1 MKKKILIFL
10 NSLLVFI
17 LSLSPL
23 SIYAYNKTSYDYSGG
38 YYYVDNLDKHTTDNQ
53 ITLKLLIPK
62 NSLLEGKFFYDFK
75 CLSNN
80 FSDSDVYND
89 LGYQLM
95 RYEARFDTVY
105 EENIENTDF
114 GDLLTFKFNV
124 ENGKYVFS
132 TNDYANNICTLTPD
146 YTNPLTTSLNY
157 SSSESY
163 KMSIREYPVELQN
176 QSLTIYA
183 IYGPDNYIED
193 NINSLINFIKG
204 NQTLSVGETAK
215 KNETKKELQGI
226 LSNSNL
232 SDEGSIDDL
241 IYNLTDDDSSYK
253 DYDARAN
260 EITDDSAIN
269 TSSDTVKI
277 KNSSEKKENS
287 NETIKKKSHI
297 YNYIYLGLTAIV
309 IGTIIVIIIIK
320 KKRG

>member
-1 MKKKILIFL
+1 MKKRIFIFL
-10 NSLLVFI
+10 NSLLIFI
-17 LSLSPL
+17 LSINPL
-23 SIYAYNKTSYDYSGG
+23 YTYAYDKNSYNYSNG
-38 YYYVDNLDKHTTDNQ
+38 YYYVDNLEKHTSDNQ

-80 FSDSDVYND
+80 FSDSDIYND

-105 EENIENTDF
+105 EENIEDTDF

-146 YTNPLTTSLNY
+146 YTNPLTTSIDY

-183 IYGPDNYIED
+183 IYGSDDFIED

-204 NQTLSVGETAK
+204 NQTLAVGETAK

-232 SDEGSIDDL
+232 SDEDSIDDL

-253 DYDARAN
+253 DYDARVN

-277 KNSSEKKENS
+277 RNSSDKKEN
-287 NETIKKKSHI
+287 NNTVIKKKSHI

-309 IGTIIVIIIIK
+309 VGTIIVFIIIR

>member
-204 NQTLSVGETAK
+204 NQTLAVGETAK

-232 SDEGSIDDL
+232 SDEDSIDDL

-287 NETIKKKSHI
+287 NTTIKKKSHI

>member
-10 NSLLVFI
+10 NSLLAFV

-204 NQTLSVGETAK
+204 NQTLAVGETAK

-232 SDEGSIDDL
+232 SDEDSIDDL

-287 NETIKKKSHI
+287 NTTIKKKSHI

>member
-95 RYEARFDTVY
+95 RYESRFDTVY

-232 SDEGSIDDL
+232 SDEDSIDDL

-287 NETIKKKSHI
+287 NTTIKKKSHI

>member
-1 MKKKILIFL
+1 MKKRIFIFL
-10 NSLLVFI
+10 NSLLIFI
-17 LSLSPL
+17 LSINPL
-23 SIYAYNKTSYDYSGG
+23 YTYAYDKNSYNYSNG
-38 YYYVDNLDKHTTDNQ
+38 YYYVDNLEKHTSDNQ

-80 FSDSDVYND
+80 FSDSDIYND

-105 EENIENTDF
+105 EENVEQTDF

-132 TNDYANNICTLTPD
+132 TNDYANNICTLTSD
-146 YTNPLTTSLNY
+146 YTSPLTTLIDY
-157 SSSESY
+157 SSNEKY
-163 KMSIREYPVELQN
+163 KMSIREYPVELN
-176 QSLTIYA
+176 NESLTLYA
-183 IYGPDNYIED
+183 IYGADDFIEE
-193 NINSLINFIKG
+193 NIKSLINFIKG
-204 NQTLSVGETAK
+204 NNTSFVGETSK
-215 KNETKKELQGI
+215 KNETRKELQDV
-226 LSNSNL
+226 LSSSNL
-232 SDEGSIDDL
+232 SDESDINDL
-241 IYNLTDDDSSYK
+241 IYGLVDDDSSYK
-253 DYDARAN
+253 DYDERVN

-277 KNSSEKKENS
+277 RNSSDKKEN
-287 NETIKKKSHI
+287 NNTVIKKKSHI

-309 IGTIIVIIIIK
+309 VGTIIVIIIIR

>member
-204 NQTLSVGETAK
+204 NQTLAVGETAK

-241 IYNLTDDDSSYK
+241 IYNLTDDDNSYK

-277 KNSSEKKENS
+277 KNSSEKKEN
-287 NETIKKKSHI
+287 NNATIKKKSHI

-309 IGTIIVIIIIK
+309 IGTIIVIIVIK